1 MNLLDS
7 LGIAA
12 SLLMIFAEVV
22 WIGLAFDRRRDRAS
36 ARFDETFV
44 TPAKRRAA
52 RRRP

>member
-12 SLLMIFAEVV
+12 LLLVVFAEVV
-22 WIGLAFDRRRDRAS
+22 WIGLAL
-36 ARFDETFV
+36 DEHIDGKV
-44 TPAKRRAA
+44 AVRHP

>member
-12 SLLMIFAEVV
+12 CVLMVFAEVA
-22 WIGLAFDRRRDRAS
+22 WIGLVFERR
-36 ARFDETFV
+36 
-44 TPAKRRAA
+44 A